1 VVRIVYLIGSSVLK
15 WNLYDTISA
24 FTFQLKSNFNVVVFY
39 RDGNEYITC
48 DAMNEL
54 FCLKMKLSSVV
65 ES

>member
-1 VVRIVYLIGSSVLK
+1 VLK

-24 FTFQLKSNFNVVVFY
+24 LTFQLKSNFNVVVFY